1 MFSIRSNDCCGGCC
15 CSIDVW
21 GIALNIVLQDAPFLA
36 FRMLII
42 IHYRI
47 ISYMNV
53 FFTCTLSEVN
63 ISKLISIK
71 NNLRC
76 SIGKNTLVILLQL
89 YRLYVVH
96 SENKANEKKKMLD
109 SLKANSR
116 KRNDLNEMNQFN
128 DIYIISSG
136 KLDKRRSKRFACSYE
151 NNGFITHFYLFICI
165 IFHPAA
171 SAYIFAPWISSVIF
185 SSYFSKYPNITNP

>member
-1 MFSIRSNDCCGGCC
+1 
-15 CSIDVW
+15 
-21 GIALNIVLQDAPFLA
+21 
-36 FRMLII
+36 MLII

-53 FFTCTLSEVN
+53 FFTCKLSVQPQFQN
-63 ISKLISIK
+63 FSIN
-71 NNLRC
+71 NNLWC

-109 SLKANSR
+109 TLKANSR

-136 KLDKRRSKRFACSYE
+136 KLDKRRSKRFALSRKQ
-151 NNGFITHFYLFICI
+151 NDLVLIFIYLFAYI
-165 IFHPAA
+165 IFQHFCCTFN
-171 SAYIFAPWISSVIF
+171 IFHDIILDSVLF
-185 SSYFSKYPNITNP
+185 QTSKHY